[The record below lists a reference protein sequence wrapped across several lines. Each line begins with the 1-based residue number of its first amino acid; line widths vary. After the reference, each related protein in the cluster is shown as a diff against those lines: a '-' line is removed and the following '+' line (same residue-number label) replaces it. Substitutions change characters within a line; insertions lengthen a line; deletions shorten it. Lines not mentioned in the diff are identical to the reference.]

1 MKLTKLIWGDQR
13 SHGDKRGKSPEPSLY
28 SLIDDAVVRFPDRR
42 CLDFLGKVYT
52 YGEVGDLVNRAA
64 RGFQLLGVKKGVK
77 VGLFLPNTP
86 FYVISYYAIL
96 KAGGT
101 VVNFNP
107 LYVERE
113 IVHQIEDSGTKIM
126 VTLDLRQLYPKIA
139 AALEDSC
146 LERVVICPMRDILP
160 PVKGLLFSVFK
171 RSEILAIP
179 ADLQHVPFD
188 MLIQNNGD
196 VEPVEIDS
204 DKDIAVL
211 QYTGGTTGEPKGA
224 MLTHSNLM
232 ANTRQTGQLI
242 EGLVDEPLKILAV
255 LPLFHVF
262 AMTTIMNQGIAAG
275 AELILLP
282 RFELKQILKTIAAK
296 RPTAFPGVPTIYNAI
311 NGYADTP
318 NHDLSSLKVCISGG
332 APLPIEVK
340 KAFES
345 LTGCS
350 LVEGYGLSEAS
361 PVVTCNPIG
370 GLVKEGSIGLPLQD
384 TVVEIRS
391 LDSPKK
397 KLAVGETGEICVS
410 GPQVM
415 AGYWKRPKETAEI
428 VHEGLLHTGDVGYI
442 DDDGYVF
449 LIDRVKD
456 LILCGGYNV
465 YPRAVEEAIYLH
477 PDVAEVT
484 VIGIPDSYRGQTPKA
499 FVKLRDGANLS
510 EGDLRAFL
518 VDKLSPIERPK
529 FVEFRDELPKTMIG
543 KLSKKELVA
552 DETTKQ
558 AIEEA
563 EDSNKAKA
571 ESEVS

>member
-1 MKLTKLIWGDQR
+1 MTEHTGGDPFGR
-13 SHGDKRGKSPEPSLY
+13 RAVGEKPAGPPLFSLM
-28 SLIDDAVVRFPDRR
+28 DEAVARFPERR
-42 CLDFLGKVYT
+42 CLDFLGKT
-52 YGEVGDLVNRAA
+52 YRYDEVGDLVNRAA
-64 RGFQLLGVKKGVK
+64 VGFQLLGVRKGVK

-86 FYVISYYAIL
+86 FYVICYYAIL

-113 IVHQIEDSGTKIM
+113 VVRQIEDSRTEIM

-146 LERVVICPMRDILP
+146 LKRIVICPMRDILP
-160 PVKGLLFSVFK
+160 PVKGLLFSVFR
-171 RSEILAIP
+171 RSEVLEIP
-179 ADLQHVPFD
+179 ADLQHVPFG
-188 MLIQNNGD
+188 MLVQNDGK
-196 VEPVEIDS
+196 VERVEIDAG
-204 DKDIAVL
+204 KDIAVL

-224 MLTHSNLM
+224 MLTHHNLM
-232 ANTRQTGQLI
+232 TNARQTGQVI
-242 EGLVDEPLKILAV
+242 EGVIEEPLKLLAV

-262 AMTTIMNQGIAAG
+262 AMTVIMNQGIAAG

-282 RFELKQILKTIAAK
+282 RFDLKQTLKVIAAK

-311 NGYADTP
+311 NGYANTSDY
-318 NHDLSSLKVCISGG
+318 DLSSLKVCISGG
-332 APLPIEVK
+332 ASLPVEVK
-340 KAFES
+340 RTFES

-350 LVEGYGLSEAS
+350 LIEGYGLSEAS

-391 LDSPKK
+391 LEDPEK
-397 KLAVGETGEICVS
+397 KLAQGESGEICVS

-415 AGYWKRPKETAEI
+415 AGYWEHPEATEEI
-428 VHEGLLHTGDVGYI
+428 FRDGVLHTGDVGYI

-465 YPRAVEEAIYLH
+465 YPRVIEEAIYLH

-484 VIGIPDSYRGQTPKA
+484 VIGVFDSYRGQSPKA
-499 FVKLRDGANLS
+499 FVKLRDGARLS
-510 EGDLRAFL
+510 EEALRAFL

-529 FVEFRDELPKTMIG
+529 SVEFRDELPKTMIG

-552 DETTKQ
+552 DEETKQ
-558 AIEEA
+558 PG
-563 EDSNKAKA
+563 D
-571 ESEVS
+571 